1 MYADE
6 KKMYIGIVQAKV
18 KKVQFYFY
26 IVFILHWLKSNQT
39 NGPEKRKTLN
49 TLDFSI

>member
-1 MYADE
+1 MYADK

-26 IVFILHWLKSNQT
+26 IALAKIKSN
-39 NGPEKRKTLN
+39 EWA
-49 TLDFSI
+49 